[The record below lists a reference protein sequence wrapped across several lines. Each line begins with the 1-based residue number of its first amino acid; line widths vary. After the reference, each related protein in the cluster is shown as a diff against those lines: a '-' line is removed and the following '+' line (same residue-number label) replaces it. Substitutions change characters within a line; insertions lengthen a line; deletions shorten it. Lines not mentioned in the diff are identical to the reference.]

1 MTFVRQS
8 LRVLRTTAIHV
19 TAVLALVVVFL
30 AVVVLTG
37 GAGRGWAAWTVTA
50 MIGTATAGLLAA
62 RDRRRVAVHMLI
74 QTGLACAL
82 TASACVPTVSTS
94 WQYRPDLPGVS
105 SERWT
110 LATGSRVAVYHYA
123 PPAGVAHHGIP
134 LLYLNGGPVRSIAL
148 IDHAFLRQLADDGFD
163 VYAYEQAGG
172 GRSDPLPMPDYTI
185 DRSVRDL
192 MAVLEHVPGRRAD
205 VIGFSSG
212 AVILTRALADAAST
226 VFIHRAVIVEPGPM
240 DGPTEH
246 LAGWIGSA
254 TAAGIAPPPGGPRSV
269 SMPRY
274 AVAFG
279 LQRLGLLSPQDQ
291 MVGQAEAVN
300 AFRAADLGSDT
311 ANSYCAKDAHR
322 IPVEDSAA
330 NFSFN
335 PAASLRIQET
345 ITHSPSI
352 APQLRASK
360 VPAMLVIAQC
370 SHQLRQWATA
380 VLASDP
386 AIARTQY
393 ITGVGHH
400 IWNGLDDNNDRA
412 ASVIT
417 AFLDNKPAPLPNYP
431 TAADIPT
438 FLGEHR

>member
-1 MTFVRQS
+1 MTFVRRG
-8 LRVLRTTAIHV
+8 LRAVRASATYV
-19 TAVLALVVVFL
+19 MAVLALVVVFL

-50 MIGTATAGLLAA
+50 VIGTATAGLLAT
-62 RDRRRVAVHMLI
+62 RRRRRCAVHALI
-74 QTGLACAL
+74 QTSLACAV
-82 TASACVPTVSTS
+82 TASACVPTVPTS
-94 WQYRPDLPGVS
+94 WRYPADLPGVS

-110 LATGSRVAVYHYA
+110 LATGSRVAVYHY
-123 PPAGVAHHGIP
+123 PPSAGVAHRGVP
-134 LLYLNGGPVRSIAL
+134 LLYLNGGPVRGIAL
-148 IDHAFLRQLADDGFD
+148 IDHTFLRRLADEGFD

-172 GRSDPLPMPDYTI
+172 GRSDPLLMSDYTI

-192 MAVLEHVPGRRAD
+192 MAVLEHIPGRRSD

-212 AVILTRALADAAST
+212 AVTLTRALADAAST
-226 VFIHRAVIVEPGPM
+226 AFIHRAVIVEPGPM
-240 DGPTEH
+240 DGPTTQ
-246 LAGWIGSA
+246 LDGWTGSA
-254 TAAGIAPPPGGPRSV
+254 TAAGIAPLPGGPRSI
-269 SMPRY
+269 SLPRY

-279 LQRLGLLSPQDQ
+279 LLRLGLLSPQDE

-311 ANSYCAKDAHR
+311 ANSYCAKDAQR

-335 PAASLRIQET
+335 PAASLRIQDT

-352 APQLRASK
+352 APQLRASE
-360 VPAMLVIAQC
+360 VPAMLVMAQC

-380 VLASDP
+380 ILASDP
-386 AIARTQY
+386 AITRTQFLS
-393 ITGVGHH
+393 GVGHH

-417 AFLDNKPAPLPNYP
+417 AFLDDKPAPLPDYP
-431 TAADIPT
+431 TAVDIPS